1 MPAIH
6 SSHAPTSSS
15 HAGERHQTMSH
26 YPRLLLMTVLSFIA
40 MYFLMYAMIDSF
52 DSYYNNINQVY
63 MAGLMAAAMVVIELA
78 VMGAMYHN
86 RKLNAAIIAL
96 SVVALVA
103 CWVLIRQQGGIGDRQ
118 FLRSMI
124 PHHSGAILM
133 CGKAPLRDPEIQ
145 RLCKTIIAGQAD
157 EIRQMKDKLA
167 ALSQ

>member
-1 MPAIH
+1 MK
-6 SSHAPTSSS
+6 
-15 HAGERHQTMSH
+15 ENLYRH
-26 YPRLLLMTVLSFIA
+26 LLMMAVLSFVS
-40 MYFLMYAMIDSF
+40 MYVLMYTMVDAFAHVYS
-52 DSYYNNINQVY
+52 NVNQFY
-63 MAGLMAAAMVVIELA
+63 MAGLMTAPMVLIELA
-78 VMGAMYHN
+78 VMGAMYQN
-86 RKLNAAIIAL
+86 RALNAAIIGLSIAAL
-96 SVVALVA
+96 AA
-103 CWVLIRQQGGIGDRQ
+103 CWMLIRQQGAVGDRQ